1 MNRRLRSLIAPAVAT
16 LVVAAFLVGLGEWQ
30 LQRLSW
36 KEGLIAAVASRTH
49 AAPVDMPVEA
59 QWPALDP
66 ADYEYRHVKVAGV
79 YDASQQALVFRAL
92 GEPHGPYGGPGY
104 FVITPLRLA
113 DGSAVLVNRG
123 FVPQDRVDAAALSAP
138 GQQETVVT
146 GLMRASEARNWF
158 TPADNPASGHWFT
171 RDVQAIGRAM
181 GLARFAPFSIDAD
194 AGADPNALPES
205 GETIVEFPNN
215 HFSYAMTWFGLAAG
229 LLCVFVSYA
238 ASQLR
243 AAEDQESDAAAP
255 DDRDRVGPA

>member
-16 LVVAAFLVGLGEWQ
+16 LVMAAFLAALGVWQ
-30 LQRLSW
+30 LQRLGW

-49 AAPVDMPVEA
+49 APPVDMPVEA
-59 QWPALDP
+59 QWPTLDP
-66 ADYEYRHVKVAGV
+66 VDYEYRHVKVLGV

-123 FVPQDRVDAAALSAP
+123 FVPQDRVDAAALSAS
-138 GQQETVVT
+138 GERETVVT

-158 TPADNPASGHWFT
+158 TPADNPTSGRWFT

-181 GLARFAPFSIDAD
+181 GLARVAPFSIDAD
-194 AGADPNALPES
+194 AGADRSALPES

-215 HFSYAMTWFGLAAG
+215 HFSYALTWFGLAIG

-238 ASQLR
+238 VGQLR
-243 AAEDQESDAAAP
+243 ADDNRDKDASST
-255 DDRDRVGPA
+255 RDRA